1 MNGVALHWL
10 CTTFRGCTREFPP
23 AAHIWINTY
32 IWHIFYLYHI
42 WMRVFSFTHLR
53 VVPPLSIEQTFYIWD
68 KLEFS
73 NRNTALSFPVH
84 CKQTNMEEKLAKFR
98 ERRKLGKPD
107 NVDNGWSPLQWLRSR
122 EQVSHGVNGDVHI
135 FQPITCWW
143 ATKIGLII
151 QGTLKDTAAH
161 LFLSPP
167 PLHTHTST
175 RVQSAYSFSYLTCC
189 DMDAEKLCFSIQVT
203 ACKNDRLQSI
213 GLFYSSLNE
222 LNF

>member
-10 CTTFRGCTREFPP
+10 CTTPRGCTRDPSCT
-23 AAHIWINTY
+23 HMDKYY
-32 IWHIFYLYHI
+32 IWHIFNLYHK
-42 WMRVFSFTHLR
+42 WMHQFSFTHLR
-53 VVPPLSIEQTFYIWD
+53 VVPPLNIEQTFYIWD

-135 FQPITCWW
+135 FQPVDEPLRLVWSF
-143 ATKIGLII
+143 KEPS
-151 QGTLKDTAAH
+151 QGH
-161 LFLSPP
+161 S
-167 PLHTHTST
+167 S
-175 RVQSAYSFSYLTCC
+175 SFIS
-189 DMDAEKLCFSIQVT
+189 
-203 ACKNDRLQSI
+203 
-213 GLFYSSLNE
+213 
-222 LNF
+222 

>member
-1 MNGVALHWL
+1 MNA
-10 CTTFRGCTREFPP
+10 
-23 AAHIWINTY
+23 WI
-32 IWHIFYLYHI
+32 F
-42 WMRVFSFTHLR
+42 
-53 VVPPLSIEQTFYIWD
+53 FYIFESCSPFKYWANLLYLD

-151 QGTLKDTAAH
+151 QGTLTRTQQ
-161 LFLSPP
+161 LIYFLVHHPS
-167 PLHTHTST
+167 THTLPPESNQPILLAILH
-175 RVQSAYSFSYLTCC
+175 VVIWMLKNCASASRSQPVRIIGYSPY
-189 DMDAEKLCFSIQVT
+189 I
-203 ACKNDRLQSI
+203 
-213 GLFYSSLNE
+213 
-222 LNF
+222 